1 MSRLSLRLKANRT
14 VVGLW
19 GMLLVLLV
27 ASECHGTKDSN
38 ETQITEVTDTEA
50 KRETEVGTVKT
61 VQVDAEAE
69 AEALTATGKF
79 GDFAVHQFGKRN
91 NNNNITILHEVN
103 PLVDVDEPPLI
114 LNTHEILPLKPLKKK
129 PYLPLEKVLP
139 IIDYVKPHPLKEY
152 ELHPV
157 TFDFNLGDLEDL
169 EHEVI
174 KKGDL
179 SSEEQHVLS
188 NGDATEIS
196 YKPINPDEIDVDIAE
211 LAEVSSTEPTT
222 ATSPATTTM
231 AAITTITAVTAPT
244 PTTTT
249 TTTTTTSSS
258 HIFKILRNKPS
269 TKKGRELLKQTDDD
283 MQFKTLGST
292 INSISRYLS
301 NNATGSV
308 NASIAESLYGSANYF
323 QIVTN
328 LYDHFYWQIS
338 EIRTTV
344 RKVCGLEMQAY
355 LTALHSSYE
364 WAQKAYDASGRYR
377 GQLLFG
383 NDKWLGQLGFCLEL
397 NRQLTSEERKHF
409 DLEFYVADITLHLPH
424 LNRTQQML
432 SLGECLPKSCS
443 AHDVQSILSLDPY
456 ARMLTVLGA
465 HNATMQQP
473 ALQVLRVRTVPGL
486 YSHWRQL
493 KFQVFISFL
502 LTLLLVMIVATY
514 YQLKIDERRLV
525 VAPAIPAISAK
536 CDAASKSGDYETA
549 YYGKPFELFQMRPL
563 GSNGIV
569 SADNTL
575 DAQIDMNGNRQR
587 HGDVPTIAAE
597 VPDGTATTSMGGSTG
612 KPLEKSEMTDYQVET
627 GSCTGVTGTYEAEQ
641 PIALHQQL
649 LLCFA
654 LQTNAKAIL
663 NIDKNKETHTSCLHG
678 MRVLSVLWTMMVHT
692 YLQMFA
698 IGENKFERVIT
709 ERSFW
714 YQIIGNATF
723 SVDSFFFISGLLV
736 TLLYVKQERKHPTES
751 CSFVRRSCSETLM
764 MLLYRYLRL
773 TPVYLFV
780 VLFNDFAVRQGL
792 DSSVFQPAKTEHNTC
807 RIYWWRNILYIN
819 NFFPQHE
826 MCMMWSWYMANDMQ
840 FYVMGSLLLALS
852 RKYFKAVA
860 LALIVFLISS
870 WSIAGIISLQHQYTH
885 KVALPFESFDFLY
898 DKPWQRVGPY
908 IVGMFAGYVLYKV
921 KSPPQI
927 SRRLNLSLWAVSLF
941 ILLLVVLGVWD
952 GELSVLNTAF
962 YVGVGHTAFGCG
974 LVWIVLSCCWGLAPM
989 VNAILSYRVLWPLSR
1004 LTYCAYLIH
1013 PIIMFICS
1021 SHMSGTVHLNNPMIL
1036 TMFLGNAVVSFGTAF
1051 VISALFEA
1059 PVIRVLKICFK
1070 K

>member
-1 MSRLSLRLKANRT
+1 MSRSKLSLKANT
-14 VVGLW
+14 LVIGLW
-19 GMLLVLLV
+19 GVLFLLLITTESQATRVNQTSNGTTGQIKAL
-27 ASECHGTKDSN
+27 AS
-38 ETQITEVTDTEA
+38 
-50 KRETEVGTVKT
+50 
-61 VQVDAEAE
+61 
-69 AEALTATGKF
+69 TAHF
-79 GDFAVHQFGKRN
+79 APSDFASSRS
-91 NNNNITILHEVN
+91 NITILHEVN
-103 PLVDVDEPPLI
+103 VEELQEEEEDEPPLT
-114 LNTHEILPLKPLKKK
+114 LNTHEVLPLKPVKKK

-139 IIDYVKPHPLKEY
+139 SIDYIKTHPLKEY

-188 NGDATEIS
+188 NGDANSGELS
-196 YKPINPDEIDVDIAE
+196 YKPLSPEDNDTIDVDISE
-211 LAEVSSTEPTT
+211 LAEAPSSTEPTT
-222 ATSPATTTM
+222 ATSPATTTT
-231 AAITTITAVTAPT
+231 ATTAVSAG

-249 TTTTTTSSS
+249 TTTTTATTTSSS

-283 MQFKTLGST
+283 LQLKTLGST

-301 NNATGSV
+301 SNGTGNF
-308 NASIAESLYGSANYF
+308 NASMAESLYGTANYF

-328 LYDHFYWQIS
+328 LYDHFYWQIA

-397 NRQLTSEERKHF
+397 NRQLPSEERKHF
-409 DLEFYVADITLHLPH
+409 ELEFYVADITLQLPH
-424 LNRTQQML
+424 LNRTQLL

-456 ARMLTVLGA
+456 ARMLTMLGA
-465 HNATMQQP
+465 HNASMPQP

-514 YQLKIDERRLV
+514 YQMKIDERRLV

-536 CDAASKSGDYETA
+536 CDSVVKGGDYENA

-575 DAQIDMNGNRQR
+575 DTQIDMNGNRQR
-587 HGDVPTIAAE
+587 NVGDVATIATE
-597 VPDGTATTSMGGSTG
+597 LGDGGATTSTRLGND
-612 KPLEKSEMTDYQVET
+612 KAEMTDYQMET

-663 NIDKNKETHTSCLHG
+663 NIDKTKESNTSCLHG
-678 MRVLSVLWTMMVHT
+678 LRVFSVLWTMMVHT

-736 TLLYVKQERKHPTES
+736 TLLYVKQDRKHPTES
-751 CSFVRRSCSETLM
+751 CSFVQRSCLETMM
-764 MLLYRYLRL
+764 MLLYRFLRL

-792 DSSVFQPAKTEHNTC
+792 DSSVFQPAKIEHNTC

-819 NFFPQHE
+819 NFYPQHE

-870 WSIAGIISLQHQYTH
+870 WSIAGIISLQHHYTH
-885 KVALPFESFDFLY
+885 KVSLPFESFDFLY

-908 IVGMFAGYVLYKV
+908 IVGMFTGYALYKV
-921 KSPPQI
+921 KTPPKI
-927 SRRLNLSLWAVSLF
+927 SRRLNLSLWSLSLG
-941 ILLLVVLGVWD
+941 ILLVVVFGVWE
-952 GELSVLNTAF
+952 GELSAVNTAF

-974 LVWIVLSCCWGLAPM
+974 LVWIVMSCCWGMAPM

-1036 TMFLGNAVVSFGTAF
+1036 TTFLGNAVVSFGSAF

-1059 PVIRVLKICFK
+1059 PVIRILKICFK

>member
-1 MSRLSLRLKANRT
+1 
-14 VVGLW
+14 
-19 GMLLVLLV
+19 
-27 ASECHGTKDSN
+27 
-38 ETQITEVTDTEA
+38 
-50 KRETEVGTVKT
+50 
-61 VQVDAEAE
+61 
-69 AEALTATGKF
+69 
-79 GDFAVHQFGKRN
+79 
-91 NNNNITILHEVN
+91 NITILHEV
-103 PLVDVDEPPLI
+103 DADELDEDPPLT
-114 LNTHEILPLKPLKKK
+114 LNTHEVLPAKPLKKK
-129 PYLPLEKVLP
+129 AYLPLEKVLP
-139 IIDYVKPHPLKEY
+139 SIDYIKPHPLKEY

-179 SSEEQHVLS
+179 SSEEQHVLG
-188 NGDATEIS
+188 NGDASELS
-196 YKPINPDEIDVDIAE
+196 YKPLSSDDNDTIDVDIAGIPDI
-211 LAEVSSTEPTT
+211 STAPTT
-222 ATSPATTTM
+222 ATSPATTTTT
-231 AAITTITAVTAPT
+231 AA
-244 PTTTT
+244 TTTT
-249 TTTTTTSSS
+249 TTTTTTAASTTTTTSSS
-258 HIFKILRNKPS
+258 HIFKILRSKAS
-269 TKKGRELLKQTDDD
+269 TKKGRELLKQSDDD
-283 MQFKTLGST
+283 MQLKTLGST
-292 INSISRYLS
+292 INSISRYLA
-301 NNATGSV
+301 NNGSSGF
-308 NASIAESLYGSANYF
+308 NASMAESLYGSANYF
-323 QIVTN
+323 QVVTN
-328 LYDHFYWQIS
+328 LYDHFYWQIA

-344 RKVCGLEMQAY
+344 RTVCGLEMQAY

-397 NRQLTSEERKHF
+397 NRQLPSEERKHF
-409 DLEFYVADITLHLPH
+409 ELEFYVADITLHLPH
-424 LNRTQQML
+424 LNRTQLL

-443 AHDVQSILSLDPY
+443 AHDVQSILTLDPY
-456 ARMLTVLGA
+456 ARMLTMLGA
-465 HNATMQQP
+465 HNSTMPQP

-514 YQLKIDERRLV
+514 YQMRIDERRLV

-536 CDAASKSGDYETA
+536 CDAVVKGGDYETA

-563 GSNGIV
+563 ASNGIV
-569 SADNTL
+569 GADNTL
-575 DAQIDMNGNRQR
+575 DTQIDMNGNRQR
-587 HGDVPTIAAE
+587 NGDVATTLATDLG
-597 VPDGTATTSMGGSTG
+597 DGMATTSN
-612 KPLEKSEMTDYQVET
+612 KAEMTDYQVET
-627 GSCTGVTGTYEAEQ
+627 GSCAGVTGTYEAEQ

-663 NIDKNKETHTSCLHG
+663 NIDKTKESNTSCLHG
-678 MRVLSVLWTMMVHT
+678 LRVFSVLWTMMVHT

-736 TLLYVKQERKHPTES
+736 TLLYVKQDRKHPTES
-751 CSFVRRSCSETLM
+751 CSFVRHSCVETAM
-764 MLLYRYLRL
+764 MLLYRFLRL

-792 DSSVFQPAKTEHNTC
+792 DSSVFQPAKIEHNTC

-860 LALIVFLISS
+860 LALVVFLISS
-870 WSIAGIISLQHQYTH
+870 WSIAGVVSLQHHYTH

-908 IVGMFAGYVLYKV
+908 IVGMFTGYALYKV
-921 KSPPQI
+921 KTPPTI
-927 SRRLNLSLWAVSLF
+927 SRRLNLSLWSLSLG

-952 GELSVLNTAF
+952 GELSAVNTAF

-974 LVWIVLSCCWGLAPM
+974 LVWIVMSCCWGLAPM

-1036 TMFLGNAVVSFGTAF
+1036 TTFLGNAVVSFGSAF

-1059 PVIRVLKICFK
+1059 PVIRILKICFK

>member
-1 MSRLSLRLKANRT
+1 MSRTSRLWPGSGNAT
-14 VVGLW
+14 VGQCTI
-19 GMLLVLLV
+19 LLTVILCASRAV
-27 ASECHGTKDSN
+27 AAPN
-38 ETQITEVTDTEA
+38 QTELHA
-50 KRETEVGTVKT
+50 
-61 VQVDAEAE
+61 
-69 AEALTATGKF
+69 ATGAGGTAPAKALASTAHRF
-79 GDFAVHQFGKRN
+79 SSR
-91 NNNNITILHEVN
+91 NNITILHEVT
-103 PLVDVDEPPLI
+103 PEEELAEPPLT
-114 LNTHEILPLKPLKKK
+114 LNIHEVLPPQKPTKKK
-129 PYLPLEKVLP
+129 PYLPLDKLLP
-139 IIDYVKPHPLKEY
+139 TIDYVKPHPLKEY

-188 NGDATEIS
+188 NGDAPDLS
-196 YKPINPDEIDVDIAE
+196 YKPTNPDDTDAVDVDISALPE
-211 LAEVSSTEPTT
+211 SGYALPTT
-222 ATSPATTTM
+222 APTTTTTM
-231 AAITTITAVTAPT
+231 
-244 PTTTT
+244 TTTT
-249 TTTTTTSSS
+249 TTTTAATTTSTTTTPGT
-258 HIFKILRNKPS
+258 HILKILRNKPS
-269 TKKGRELLKQTDDD
+269 TKKGRELLKQSDDD
-283 MQFKTLGST
+283 MQLKTLGST
-292 INSISRYLS
+292 INSISRYLGS
-301 NNATGSV
+301 NGSGNANS
-308 NASIAESLYGSANYF
+308 SMAESLYGSANYF

-338 EIRTTV
+338 EIRTSV
-344 RKVCGLEMQAY
+344 RTGCGLEMQAY

-383 NDKWLGQLGFCLEL
+383 NDKWLGQLQFCLEL
-397 NRQLTSEERKHF
+397 NRQLLGSGERKHF
-409 DLEFYVADITLHLPH
+409 ELEFYVADVSLQLPR

-443 AHDVQSILSLDPY
+443 AHDVQAILSLDPY
-456 ARMLTVLGA
+456 ARMLTMLAA
-465 HNATMQQP
+465 HNASVQQP
-473 ALQVLRVRTVPGL
+473 ALQVLRVRTVPGP

-514 YQLKIDERRLV
+514 CQLKIDKRRLV
-525 VAPAIPAISAK
+525 AAPIPAISAK
-536 CDAASKSGDYETA
+536 CDAANKGGDYETA

-569 SADNTL
+569 ASETAL
-575 DAQIDMNGNRQR
+575 DAHMDMNGNRQR
-587 HGDVPTIAAE
+587 HVMDAAANLNE
-597 VPDGTATTSMGGSTG
+597 AMPGEGTASTSVGVALAVGVGVTG
-612 KPLEKSEMTDYQVET
+612 KQSEKTEMTDYQVET
-627 GSCTGVTGTYEAEQ
+627 GSCAGVPGTYEAEQ

-663 NIDKNKETHTSCLHG
+663 NIDKTKETHTSCLHG
-678 MRVLSVLWTMMVHT
+678 LRVFSVLWTMMVHT

-736 TLLYVKQERKHPTES
+736 TLLYVKQERKPPGPP
-751 CSFVRRSCSETLM
+751 CSFVKRSCLDTLM
-764 MLLYRYLRL
+764 MILYRYLRL

-792 DSSVFQPAKTEHNTC
+792 DSSVFQPAKIEHNTC

-840 FYVMGSLLLALS
+840 FYCMACLLLALS

-860 LALIVFLISS
+860 LTLIVFLVSS
-870 WSIAGIISLQHQYTH
+870 WSIAGIISMQHQYTH

-898 DKPWQRVGPY
+898 DKPWQRVGAY
-908 IVGMFAGYVLYKV
+908 IVGMFAGYALYRV
-921 KSPPQI
+921 KTPPQI
-927 SRRLNLSLWAVSLF
+927 SRRLNLSLWACSLG
-941 ILLLVVLGVWD
+941 ILFLVIFGVWP
-952 GELSVLNTAF
+952 GELSVVNTAF
-962 YVGVGHTAFGCG
+962 YVGIGHTAFGCG
-974 LVWIVLSCCWGLAPM
+974 LVWIVLSCCWGLAPT

-1036 TMFLGNAVVSFGTAF
+1036 TTFLGNAVVSFGSAF

>member
-1 MSRLSLRLKANRT
+1 M
-14 VVGLW
+14 
-19 GMLLVLLV
+19 LLV
-27 ASECHGTKDSN
+27 ASDCHGTKDN
-38 ETQITEVTDTEA
+38 ETQINTETGTES
-50 KRETEVGTVKT
+50 KTESQSVK
-61 VQVDAEAE
+61 
-69 AEALTATGKF
+69 ALASTGQF
-79 GDFAVHQFGKRN
+79 SDFAAHRFGSR
-91 NNNNITILHEVN
+91 NNITILHEVGPN
-103 PLVDVDEPPLI
+103 EPVDEPPFT

-139 IIDYVKPHPLKEY
+139 VIDYIKPHPLKEY

-188 NGDATEIS
+188 NGDATELS
-196 YKPINPDEIDVDIAE
+196 YKPINPDDNDTIDVDISE
-211 LAEVSSTEPTT
+211 LTDVSSTEPTT
-222 ATSPATTTM
+222 ATSPATTTATSIT
-231 AAITTITAVTAPT
+231 AATATSPTITTS
-244 PTTTT
+244 
-249 TTTTTTSSS
+249 TTSSS
-258 HIFKILRNKPS
+258 HIFKILRNKSS
-269 TKKGRELLKQTDDD
+269 TKKGRELLKQTDNDL
-283 MQFKTLGST
+283 QLKTLGST
-292 INSISRYLS
+292 INSISRYLG
-301 NNATGSV
+301 T
-308 NASIAESLYGSANYF
+308 NASSNGNASMAESLYESANYF

-355 LTALHSSYE
+355 LTALHSSYD
-364 WAQKAYDASGRYR
+364 WALKAYDSSGRYR

-383 NDKWLGQLGFCLEL
+383 NDKWLGQMVFCLDL
-397 NRQLTSEERKHF
+397 NRQLPSEERKHF
-409 DLEFYVADITLHLPH
+409 ELEFYVADITLHLPH
-424 LNRTQQML
+424 LNRTQLL

-456 ARMLTVLGA
+456 ARMLTVLGS
-465 HNATMQQP
+465 HNTTMQQP

-536 CDAASKSGDYETA
+536 CDAASKSGDYDTA

-569 SADNTL
+569 SVSGDNTL

-587 HGDVPTIAAE
+587 HGDISTIAAE
-597 VPDGTATTSMGGSTG
+597 VGDATATTSMGGSTV
-612 KPLEKSEMTDYQVET
+612 KQIEKTEMTDYQVET

-663 NIDKNKETHTSCLHG
+663 NIDKTKETHTSCLHG
-678 MRVLSVLWTMMVHT
+678 LRVFSVLWTMMVHT

-736 TLLYVKQERKHPTES
+736 TLLYVKQERKHSTES
-751 CSFVRRSCSETLM
+751 CTFVRRSCIETLM
-764 MLLYRYLRL
+764 MLIYRYLRL

-792 DSSVFQPAKTEHNTC
+792 DSSVFQPAKIEHNTC

-840 FYVMGSLLLALS
+840 FYLMGSLLLALS

-860 LALIVFLISS
+860 LALIIFLISS

-908 IVGMFAGYVLYKV
+908 IVGMFAGYALYKI
-921 KSPPQI
+921 KKPPQI
-927 SRRLNLSLWAVSLF
+927 SRRVNLSLWAVSLG

-952 GELSVLNTAF
+952 GELSAVNTAF

-974 LVWIVLSCCWGLAPM
+974 LIWIVLSCCWGLAPM

-1013 PIIMFICS
+1013 PIIMFILS
-1021 SHMSGTVHLNNPMIL
+1021 SHMSGTVHLSNPMIL

-1059 PVIRVLKICFK
+1059 PVIRILKICFK

>member
-1 MSRLSLRLKANRT
+1 HRFASR
-14 VVGLW
+14 
-19 GMLLVLLV
+19 
-27 ASECHGTKDSN
+27 
-38 ETQITEVTDTEA
+38 
-50 KRETEVGTVKT
+50 
-61 VQVDAEAE
+61 
-69 AEALTATGKF
+69 
-79 GDFAVHQFGKRN
+79 
-91 NNNNITILHEVN
+91 NNITILHEVN
-103 PLVDVDEPPLI
+103 SAEQEEDHRPLT

-129 PYLPLEKVLP
+129 AYLPLEKVLP
-139 IIDYVKPHPLKEY
+139 SIEYAKTHSHALKEY

-174 KKGDL
+174 KKGEL

-188 NGDATEIS
+188 NGDASEFS
-196 YKPINPDEIDVDIAE
+196 YRSAHPDDNDTVDVDISELVEVASANPIE
-211 LAEVSSTEPTT
+211 LATERSTSTT
-222 ATSPATTTM
+222 IATTT
-231 AAITTITAVTAPT
+231 TS
-244 PTTTT
+244 TTTT
-249 TTTTTTSSS
+249 TTTTTTAATTTTTMEAATTTSTTPST
-258 HIFKILRNKPS
+258 HILKILRSNNNKAS
-269 TKKGRELLKQTDDD
+269 TKKGRELLKQNDEDL
-283 MQFKTLGST
+283 QLKTLGST
-292 INSISRYLS
+292 INSISRYLVS
-301 NNATGSV
+301 NGSSNP
-308 NASIAESLYGSANYF
+308 NASMAESLYGSANYF

-338 EIRTTV
+338 EIRTNV
-344 RKVCGLEMQAY
+344 RTGCGLEMQAY

-364 WAQKAYDASGRYR
+364 WAQRAYDSSGRYR

-397 NRQLTSEERKHF
+397 NRQLPSEERKHF
-409 DLEFYVADITLHLPH
+409 ELEFYMADITLHLPY
-424 LNRTQQML
+424 LNRTVSQSVKQSISQFESTQLHSPLTGPQQLL

-456 ARMLTVLGA
+456 ARMLTMLGA
-465 HNATMQQP
+465 HNASAQQP

-502 LTLLLVMIVATY
+502 LTLLLVMVVATY
-514 YQLKIDERRLV
+514 YQMRIDERRLV
-525 VAPAIPAISAK
+525 ASPAIPAISAK
-536 CDAASKSGDYETA
+536 CDAAAKNGDYEAA

-569 SADNTL
+569 SADNGPL
-575 DAQIDMNGNRQR
+575 DTQIDLNGNRQR
-587 HGDVPTIAAE
+587 HADTSASLGETLPTCDI
-597 VPDGTATTSMGGSTG
+597 TATTSMGGAGTV
-612 KPLEKSEMTDYQVET
+612 KSELTDYQVET
-627 GSCTGVTGTYEAEQ
+627 GSCAGIPGTYEAEQ

-663 NIDKNKETHTSCLHG
+663 NIDKTKESHTSCLHG
-678 MRVLSVLWTMMVHT
+678 LRVFSVLWTMMVHT

-736 TLLYVKQERKHPTES
+736 TLLYVKQERKHPTEP
-751 CSFVRRSCSETLM
+751 CSFVRRSFTETLM

-792 DSSVFQPAKTEHNTC
+792 DSSVFQPAKIEHNTC

-840 FYVMGSLLLALS
+840 FYVMSVLLLALS

-860 LALIVFLISS
+860 ITLIVFLVSS

-898 DKPWQRVGPY
+898 DKPWQRVGAY
-908 IVGMFAGYVLYKV
+908 IVGMFAGYALYKV
-921 KSPPQI
+921 KTPPQI
-927 SRRLNLSLWAVSLF
+927 SRRLNLSLWAGSLSV
-941 ILLLVVLGVWD
+941 LLLVVFGVWN
-952 GELSVLNTAF
+952 GELSAVNSAF

-974 LVWIVLSCCWGLAPM
+974 LVWIVLSCCWGLAPT

-1036 TMFLGNAVVSFGTAF
+1036 TTFLGNAVVSFGTAF

-1059 PVIRVLKICFK
+1059 PVIRILKICFK

>member
-1 MSRLSLRLKANRT
+1 MTRDINRYMIIVLVTWLFFNQIEINIAANQTDAKSLEYRR
-14 VVGLW
+14 
-19 GMLLVLLV
+19 
-27 ASECHGTKDSN
+27 D
-38 ETQITEVTDTEA
+38 
-50 KRETEVGTVKT
+50 
-61 VQVDAEAE
+61 
-69 AEALTATGKF
+69 
-79 GDFAVHQFGKRN
+79 
-91 NNNNITILHEVN
+91 NITILHEVN
-103 PLVDVDEPPLI
+103 SEDQSTI
-114 LNTHEILPLKPLKKK
+114 SLNTHEVLPLKPFKKK
-129 PYLPLEKVLP
+129 PYIPLEKILP
-139 IIDYVKPHPLKEY
+139 RIEYIKPHPLKEY

-179 SSEEQHVLS
+179 SSAEQEQHVLA
-188 NGDATEIS
+188 NGDGDADVENDDSELS
-196 YKPINPDEIDVDIAE
+196 YRPHNPDGNDTVDVEIAE
-211 LAEVSSTEPTT
+211 LTSGGSTEPTT
-222 ATSPATTTM
+222 ATSPATTTPM
-231 AAITTITAVTAPT
+231 ADSNTTSPTSPMTTIG
-244 PTTTT
+244 
-249 TTTTTTSSS
+249 TTTSST
-258 HIFKILRNKPS
+258 HILKILRSKPAS
-269 TKKGRELLKQTDDD
+269 TAKRGRELLKQSDDD
-283 MQFKTLGST
+283 TQLKTLGST
-292 INSISRYLS
+292 INSISRYLGG
-301 NNATGSV
+301 NATT
-308 NASIAESLYGSANYF
+308 NASSSMADSLYGSANYF

-328 LYDHFYWQIS
+328 LYDHFYWQVS
-338 EIRTTV
+338 EIRTNV
-344 RKVCGLEMQAY
+344 RTGCGLEMQAY

-383 NDKWLGQLGFCLEL
+383 NDKWLGQLGFCYEV
-397 NRQLTSEERKHF
+397 NRQVSNEERKRF
-409 DLEFYVADITLHLPH
+409 DLEFYVADIALHLPR
-424 LNRTQQML
+424 LNRSLLL

-465 HNATMQQP
+465 HNATVQQP
-473 ALQVLRVRTVPGL
+473 PLQVLHVRTVPGV

-493 KFQVFISFL
+493 KFQMFISFL
-502 LTLLLVMIVATY
+502 LTLLMVVIVATY
-514 YQLKIDERRLV
+514 YQMRIDERRLV
-525 VAPAIPAISAK
+525 IGTIPAISAK
-536 CDAASKSGDYETA
+536 CDAASNGSNG

-569 SADNTL
+569 NGTDHAPDV
-575 DAQIDMNGNRQR
+575 DVNGNRQR
-587 HGDVPTIAAE
+587 QVGDNGIMPMGLPTPA
-597 VPDGTATTSMGGSTG
+597 TSMATPASGSG
-612 KPLEKSEMTDYQVET
+612 IEKTEMADYQVET
-627 GSCTGVTGTYEAEQ
+627 GSCTGVAGTYEAEQ
-641 PIALHQQL
+641 PVALHQQL

-663 NIDKNKETHTSCLHG
+663 NIDRTKESHTSCLHG
-678 MRVLSVLWTMMVHT
+678 LRVFSVLWTMMVHT
-692 YLQMFA
+692 YLQLFA

-709 ERSFW
+709 ERSVW

-736 TLLYVKQERKHPTES
+736 TLLYLKQDRKYPTET
-751 CSFVRRSCSETLM
+751 CPFIRRSCLDTLM
-764 MLLYRYLRL
+764 MLFYRYLRL

-780 VLFNDFAVRQGL
+780 VFFNDLAVRQGL
-792 DSSVFQPAKTEHNTC
+792 DSSVFQPAKIEPNNC

-819 NFFPQHE
+819 NFYPQRE

-840 FYVMGSLLLALS
+840 FYVMAALLLAFA
-852 RKYFKAVA
+852 RKYFKATV
-860 LALIVFLISS
+860 LTLIVFLLSS
-870 WSIAGIISLQHQYTH
+870 WSIAGILSIQHEYTH

-898 DKPWQRVGPY
+898 DKPWQRVGSY

-921 KSPPQI
+921 KTPPQI
-927 SRRLNLSLWAVSLF
+927 SRRSNLLLWSGSLG
-941 ILLLVVLGVWD
+941 LLLVVVFGVWE
-952 GELSVLNTAF
+952 GQLSTVNTAF

-974 LVWIVLSCCWGLAPM
+974 LIWIVLSCCWGLAPT

-1036 TMFLGNAVVSFGTAF
+1036 TMFLGNAVVSFGSAF

-1059 PVIRVLKICFK
+1059 PVIRILKICFK

>member
-1 MSRLSLRLKANRT
+1 MSRT
-14 VVGLW
+14 IGL
-19 GMLLVLLV
+19 GVLLV
-27 ASECHGTKDSN
+27 ILVAGQLAAAVNRTEPQATNSSEPVKALAS
-38 ETQITEVTDTEA
+38 
-50 KRETEVGTVKT
+50 
-61 VQVDAEAE
+61 
-69 AEALTATGKF
+69 TAQL
-79 GDFAVHQFGKRN
+79 GDFAAHRFSSR
-91 NNNNITILHEVN
+91 NNITILHEV
-103 PLVDVDEPPLI
+103 DAEEEEEEPPLT
-114 LNTHEILPLKPLKKK
+114 LNTHEVLPQKPLKKK
-129 PYLPLEKVLP
+129 PYLPLEKLLP
-139 IIDYVKPHPLKEY
+139 SIEYVKPHPLKEY

-188 NGDATEIS
+188 NGNAPELS
-196 YKPINPDEIDVDIAE
+196 YKPTNPDDSDTVDVDISA
-211 LAEVSSTEPTT
+211 LPDSSFQ
-222 ATSPATTTM
+222 
-231 AAITTITAVTAPT
+231 

-249 TTTTTTSSS
+249 TTTTTTAATSTTAATTTTTAAAAATTTAATTTTSST
-258 HIFKILRNKPS
+258 HILKILKNKPS
-269 TKKGRELLKQTDDD
+269 PKKGRELLKQSDDEL
-283 MQFKTLGST
+283 QLKTLGST
-292 INSISRYLS
+292 INSISHYLGS
-301 NNATGSV
+301 NGT
-308 NASIAESLYGSANYF
+308 ASANSSTMAESLYGSANYF

-338 EIRTTV
+338 EIRTSV
-344 RKVCGLEMQAY
+344 RTGCGLEMQAY
-355 LTALHSSYE
+355 LTGLHSNYE

-383 NDKWLGQLGFCLEL
+383 NDKWLGQLTFCMEL
-397 NRQLTSEERKHF
+397 NRQLSGSGERKHF
-409 DLEFYVADITLHLPH
+409 ELEFYVADISLQMPR
-424 LNRTQQML
+424 LNRTLL

-456 ARMLTVLGA
+456 ARMLTMLGA
-465 HNATMQQP
+465 HNASAQQP

-514 YQLKIDERRLV
+514 YQMRIDERRLV
-525 VAPAIPAISAK
+525 AAPIPAISAK
-536 CDAASKSGDYETA
+536 CDAASKSGDYEAA

-563 GSNGIV
+563 SSNGLV
-569 SADNTL
+569 ATDSTL
-575 DAQIDMNGNRQR
+575 DAHIDMNGNRQR
-587 HGDVPTIAAE
+587 HPDAATNSAE
-597 VPDGTATTSMGGSTG
+597 AMHGESTASTSVATVVGVAG
-612 KPLEKSEMTDYQVET
+612 KQTDKSEMTDYQVET
-627 GSCTGVTGTYEAEQ
+627 GSCAGVAGTYEAEQ

-678 MRVLSVLWTMMVHT
+678 LRVFSVLWTMMVHT

-714 YQIIGNATF
+714 YQVIGNATF

-736 TLLYVKQERKHPTES
+736 TLLYVKQERKPAGPPCTVFKR
-751 CSFVRRSCSETLM
+751 SFLDTM
-764 MLLYRYLRL
+764 MMFLYRYLRL

-792 DSSVFQPAKTEHNTC
+792 DSSVFQPAKIEHNTC
-807 RIYWWRNILYIN
+807 RIFWWRNILYIN

-840 FYVMGSLLLALS
+840 FYVMACLLLALS

-860 LALIVFLISS
+860 VTLVVFLVSS
-870 WSIAGIISLQHQYTH
+870 WSVSGIISLQHQYTH

-898 DKPWQRVGPY
+898 DKPWQRVGAY
-908 IVGMFAGYVLYKV
+908 IVGMFTGYALYRV
-921 KSPPQI
+921 KTPPKI
-927 SRRLNLSLWAVSLF
+927 SRRLNLSLWACS
-941 ILLLVVLGVWD
+941 LGVLFLVIFGVWP
-952 GELSVLNTAF
+952 GELSVVNTAF
-962 YVGVGHTAFGCG
+962 YVSIGHTAFGCG
-974 LVWIVLSCCWGLAPM
+974 LVWIVLSCCWGLAPT

-1036 TMFLGNAVVSFGTAF
+1036 TTFLGNAVVSFGSAF

-1059 PVIRVLKICFK
+1059 PVIRILKICFK